1 MQKQSLLFTLILIS
15 LFCVP
20 LDLQAADSEQ
30 ADAISGGWFGYTSPT
45 NMALLFAQALTQVG
59 RNWLAPGGS
68 LDQAVDR
75 NGPKLKDKLKE
86 AVNDITQEGGG
97 LDQAVDRSSQKLRT
111 AFKKAAEEATE
122 ENGSLDRAMGRAANK
137 FNKAF
142 KEAAEEAT
150 EENGSLDRA
159 MGRASNKFKEAVEEA
174 TQENGSL
181 DRATQRATVSLA
193 QNVGKMF
200 LSSIMGGFGAVLA
213 YKNLIDYFE
222 IQKDAKVVYA
232 KWQDQQREK
241 YADHEDAGAATLL
254 SKKLKEAG
262 LINSG
267 NEQRIKAYLAAAG
280 VTTFAVA
287 CVLCCYWIR

>member
-111 AFKKAAEEATE
+111 AFSEAVEEATQ
-122 ENGSLDRAMGRAANK
+122 ENGSLDRAMDRSSQK
-137 FNKAF
+137 LRMAF
-142 KEAAEEAT
+142 
-150 EENGSLDRA
+150 R
-159 MGRASNKFKEAVEEA
+159 EAVEEA

-280 VTTFAVA
+280 VTTFAAA
-287 CVLCCYWIR
+287 CVLCCYWIG